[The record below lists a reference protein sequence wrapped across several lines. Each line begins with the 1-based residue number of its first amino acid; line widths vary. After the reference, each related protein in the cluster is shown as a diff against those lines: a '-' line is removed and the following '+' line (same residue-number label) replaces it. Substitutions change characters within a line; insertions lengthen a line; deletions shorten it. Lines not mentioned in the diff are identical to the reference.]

1 MYRLNSTFY
10 FSPSCFISYNLHPIQ
25 LFSFNSNYIEF
36 SISVRDC
43 FGVPNLPSD
52 SRPRAYFGIVFFK
65 IMLKMPPAVFGLWC
79 AFIVFFAMSAHWVS
93 DISILFYFA
102 TCRLRSLVCFFCFF
116 FFAMSAFGSLTFRF
130 YFTLIGHLPTG
141 FWCLAL
147 WGLLKIGLC
156 FVCFSFCDRFLF
168 SFSVWAICL
177 KGFWY
182 SQLLRFW
189 YH

>member
-65 IMLKMPPAVFGLWC
+65 NMLKMPPAVFGLWC

-102 TCRLRSLVCFFCFF
+102 TCRLRSLVCFYCV
-116 FFAMSAFGSLTFRF
+116 FRNVCLRVSDFSFLF
-130 YFTLIGHLPTG
+130 YFNLDT
-141 FWCLAL
+141 CLRVSGA
-147 WGLLKIGLC
+147 WP
-156 FVCFSFCDRFLF
+156 F
-168 SFSVWAICL
+168 
-177 KGFWY
+177 
-182 SQLLRFW
+182 
-189 YH
+189 